1 MAKPEV
7 YTVKQAL
14 ERISKYCAYQERCQM
29 EVRNKLS
36 EFDLNPDEIE
46 EVISELIQQNF
57 LNEERFSR
65 AFARGKFRING
76 WGKKKIGLALAQKQ
90 VSSACIQLGF
100 QEISPDEYREKLR
113 NFARKEMNK
122 HSKLPEFQKKAK
134 VAQYLIGK
142 GYESELVWDEL
153 NVLNHD

>member
-100 QEISPDEYREKLR
+100 QEIPPDKYGEKLR

-122 HSKLPEFQKKAK
+122 HSKLPEFQKK
-134 VAQYLIGK
+134 
-142 GYESELVWDEL
+142 
-153 NVLNHD
+153 